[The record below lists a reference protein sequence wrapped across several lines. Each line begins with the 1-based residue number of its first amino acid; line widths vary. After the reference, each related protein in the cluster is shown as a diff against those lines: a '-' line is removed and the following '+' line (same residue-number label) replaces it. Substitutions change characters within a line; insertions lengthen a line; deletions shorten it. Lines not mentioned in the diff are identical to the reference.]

1 MKKTLCM
8 LLCLLLILPVF
19 AACANQKDDNDGS
32 TTTANSGSS
41 TTTEE
46 EGTKDAVEEAL
57 KLIDVDYNKKTFEIL
72 TRKDV
77 GNSVKELKQDS
88 TSSEPLENAVYMRNT
103 ELAERCNLVYLVTAN
118 DNVVSAVKN
127 QVSSG
132 GSDVAL
138 AFPNMIDAGTLAS
151 DGQSNDFNSLDGLN
165 LDGEWWDQGTRQLQL
180 NGGVYFMNSDVNY
193 MAHDVTFLVLFSK
206 KMAESKNLTD
216 MYSLVSNNEWT
227 LDKMISLMSDVA
239 KDVNNDGIADK
250 DDIYGLIATA
260 GLGSA
265 LFYGSGLQ
273 YIDASGDSLELAI
286 GANEKQKISTLLDK
300 IHSFVGTGNTTWVSK
315 QGEEIVGQEMF
326 SANKSLFYA
335 EVASYIVNLRKM
347 ADNFGVLPLPKY
359 DASQENYLTY
369 VHNISSTMTVPK
381 TVSEENQEDVSAV
394 IETMVLLSKKYV
406 RSAYYDITLA
416 SKGVRDE
423 NSAEMLDIIFA
434 HRVYDLAQYYSYFKM
449 ADIFNQCVSN
459 NKGFESAFA
468 SPSKNFKSNV
478 NKVLRKLKR

>member
-151 DGQSNDFNSLDGLN
+151 DGQLNDFNSLDGLN
-165 LDGEWWDQGTRQLQL
+165 LEGEWWDQGTRQLQL

-193 MAHDVTFLVLFSK
+193 MAHDVTFPIK
-206 KMAESKNLTD
+206 AC
-216 MYSLVSNNEWT
+216 
-227 LDKMISLMSDVA
+227 
-239 KDVNNDGIADK
+239 
-250 DDIYGLIATA
+250 
-260 GLGSA
+260 
-265 LFYGSGLQ
+265 
-273 YIDASGDSLELAI
+273 
-286 GANEKQKISTLLDK
+286 
-300 IHSFVGTGNTTWVSK
+300 
-315 QGEEIVGQEMF
+315 
-326 SANKSLFYA
+326 
-335 EVASYIVNLRKM
+335 
-347 ADNFGVLPLPKY
+347 NFF
-359 DASQENYLTY
+359 
-369 VHNISSTMTVPK
+369 HF
-381 TVSEENQEDVSAV
+381 
-394 IETMVLLSKKYV
+394 MVK
-406 RSAYYDITLA
+406 
-416 SKGVRDE
+416 
-423 NSAEMLDIIFA
+423 
-434 HRVYDLAQYYSYFKM
+434 
-449 ADIFNQCVSN
+449 
-459 NKGFESAFA
+459 
-468 SPSKNFKSNV
+468 
-478 NKVLRKLKR
+478 